1 MDIINCLLF
10 IIIIQDKSLFRF
22 DGNFDSDVTRIQ
34 KRKLAENKAKV
45 YRVSGLMYSSWKLA
59 ASAQDRDGHRTDQK
73 FA

>member
-34 KRKLAENKAKV
+34 KRKLAENKAMV
-45 YRVSGLMYSSWKLA
+45 L
-59 ASAQDRDGHRTDQK
+59 
-73 FA
+73 

>member
-34 KRKLAENKAKV
+34 KRKLAENKAMV
-45 YRVSGLMYSSWKLA
+45 LYILYILVGVDSLSSNLE
-59 ASAQDRDGHRTDQK
+59 SLTG
-73 FA
+73 